1 MSMDIKNG
9 ITHSHDVRVNKEYA
23 DWIVDI
29 KKRYRNAQIKAAIRV
44 NSEQLYFNWCLG
56 RDLVLLRA
64 EERWGKGVV
73 EQVSLDL
80 RAEFPNATGFSPRNL
95 WFMKQWFLFYC
106 SDAHFTNLSA
116 QFKSGERKLKQ
127 VASQVERQKLKQVAA
142 ELPDS
147 PVPQPRQ
154 GAKSA
159 FVTKVQQTAGE
170 FAFPSFFGLIPWMHH
185 VVIIQKCKNVEEALF
200 YIKKTIADNL
210 SRSALENCIRADL
223 YHTAGA
229 AVTNFAETLPDAQG
243 KLAQDLFKGNYDF
256 GFVQLAE
263 DHNEYELE
271 DALEKRI
278 TRFLL
283 ELGQGWAFVGRQKEL
298 IISGKSRRIDLLFY
312 HIRLRC
318 YVVLELKAKPFEPEF
333 AGKLNFYV
341 NAIDAYLRDPSD
353 NPTIGLLVCKGMDK
367 TDVRLSF
374 QGITTPMGVATYDN
388 ARAKEI
394 AAHLPTAEELQA
406 QISIA
411 EKEYKRG

>member
-1 MSMDIKNG
+1 MDIENG

-29 KKRYRNAQIKAAIRV
+29 KKRYRNAQIKAAVRV

-95 WFMKQWFLFYC
+95 WFMRQWFLFYC

-116 QFKSGERKLKQ
+116 QFKSGERKLNQ
-127 VASQVERQKLKQVAA
+127 AGSQLERQKLKQFASQLEGQKLKQV
-142 ELPDS
+142 DS
-147 PVPQPRQ
+147 EIQ
-154 GAKSA
+154 
-159 FVTKVQQTAGE
+159 
-170 FAFPSFFGLIPWMHH
+170 FPPFFGLVPWMHH
-185 VVIIQKCKNVEEALF
+185 VLIIQKCETVEEALF

-210 SRSALENCIRADL
+210 SRSALENCIWADL

-263 DHNEYELE
+263 DHNEFELE
-271 DALEKRI
+271 DALEKHM

-411 EKEYKRG
+411 EKEYESGKS

>member
-1 MSMDIKNG
+1 MDIKNG

-44 NSEQLYFNWCLG
+44 NSDQLYFNWCLG

-73 EQVSLDL
+73 EQVALDL
-80 RAEFPNATGFSPRNL
+80 QAEFPASKGFSTTNL
-95 WFMKQWFLFYC
+95 FYMKKWFLFYVTYGR
-106 SDAHFTNLSA
+106 FEKV
-116 QFKSGERKLKQ
+116 QQ
-127 VASQVERQKLKQVAA
+127 AA
-142 ELPDS
+142 GELPDA

-159 FVTKVQQTAGE
+159 FVTKVQQAAGE

-185 VVIIQKCKNVEEALF
+185 VLIITKCKSIEEALF

-263 DHNEYELE
+263 EHNEYELE
-271 DALEKRI
+271 DALEKRM

-367 TDVRLSF
+367 TDVHLSF

-394 AAHLPTAEELQA
+394 AAHLPTAEELQT

-411 EKEYKRG
+411 EKEYESGKS

>member
-1 MSMDIKNG
+1 MDIKNG
-9 ITHSHDVRVNKEYA
+9 IAHSHDVRVNKEYA

-73 EQVSLDL
+73 EQVALDL
-80 RAEFPNATGFSPRNL
+80 QAEFPASKGFSTTNL
-95 WFMKQWFLFYC
+95 FYMKKWFLFYVTYGR
-106 SDAHFTNLSA
+106 FEKV
-116 QFKSGERKLKQ
+116 QQ
-127 VASQVERQKLKQVAA
+127 AA
-142 ELPDS
+142 GELPDA

-159 FVTKVQQTAGE
+159 FVAKVQQAAGE

-185 VVIIQKCKNVEEALF
+185 VLIITKCKSIEEALF

-229 AVTNFAETLPDAQG
+229 AVTNFAETLQ
-243 KLAQDLFKGNYDF
+243 
-256 GFVQLAE
+256 
-263 DHNEYELE
+263 
-271 DALEKRI
+271 DALEKRM

-283 ELGQGWAFVGRQKEL
+283 ELGQGWAFVGRQKKL

-367 TDVRLSF
+367 TDVHLSF

-394 AAHLPTAEELQA
+394 AAHLPTVEELQA

>member
-1 MSMDIKNG
+1 MDIKNG

-73 EQVSLDL
+73 EQVALDL
-80 RAEFPNATGFSPRNL
+80 QSEFPNITGFNVTNL
-95 WFMKQWFLFYC
+95 YYMKKWFLFY
-106 SDAHFTNLSA
+106 T
-116 QFKSGERKLKQ
+116 
-127 VASQVERQKLKQVAA
+127 AA
-142 ELPDS
+142 GRFE
-147 PVPQPRQ
+147 
-154 GAKSA
+154 
-159 FVTKVQQTAGE
+159 KVQQLVGELYSSHFSAPQSAVITASKKKVQQLVGE

-185 VVIIQKCKNVEEALF
+185 VTIITKCKSIEEALF
-200 YIKKTIADNL
+200 YIEKTVKENL

-243 KLAQDLFKGNYDF
+243 KLAQDLLKGNYDF

-263 DHNEYELE
+263 EHNEYELE
-271 DALEKRI
+271 DALEKRM

-367 TDVRLSF
+367 TDVHLSF

-394 AAHLPTAEELQA
+394 AAHLPTAKELQA

-411 EKEYKRG
+411 EEEYKRG

>member
-1 MSMDIKNG
+1 M
-9 ITHSHDVRVNKEYA
+9 
-23 DWIVDI
+23 
-29 KKRYRNAQIKAAIRV
+29 
-44 NSEQLYFNWCLG
+44 
-56 RDLVLLRA
+56 
-64 EERWGKGVV
+64 
-73 EQVSLDL
+73 LDL

-95 WFMKQWFLFYC
+95 WFMRQWFLFYC
-106 SDAHFTNLSA
+106 SDAHFNNLSA
-116 QFKSGERKLKQ
+116 RLKSGERKLNQ
-127 VASQVERQKLKQVAA
+127 AGSQLERQKLKQVASQL
-142 ELPDS
+142 EGQKLKQVDLETQFPPIFS
-147 PVPQPRQ
+147 LVPW
-154 GAKSA
+154 K
-159 FVTKVQQTAGE
+159 
-170 FAFPSFFGLIPWMHH
+170 HH

-210 SRSALENCIRADL
+210 SRSALESCIRADL

-263 DHNEYELE
+263 DHNEYALE
-271 DALEKRI
+271 DALEKRM

-367 TDVRLSF
+367 TDVHLSF
-374 QGITTPMGVATYDN
+374 QGITTPMGVATTDN

-394 AAHLPTAEELQA
+394 AAHLPTAEELQT

-411 EKEYKRG
+411 EKEYKKV

>member
-1 MSMDIKNG
+1 MNMDIKNG

-29 KKRYRNAQIKAAIRV
+29 KKRYRNTQIKAAIRV

-73 EQVSLDL
+73 EQVALDL
-80 RAEFPNATGFSPRNL
+80 QAEFPASKGFSTTNL
-95 WFMKQWFLFYC
+95 FYMKKWFLFY
-106 SDAHFTNLSA
+106 
-116 QFKSGERKLKQ
+116 
-127 VASQVERQKLKQVAA
+127 
-142 ELPDS
+142 
-147 PVPQPRQ
+147 
-154 GAKSA
+154 
-159 FVTKVQQTAGE
+159 VTYGRFEKVQQAAGE

-185 VVIIQKCKNVEEALF
+185 VLIITKCKSIEEALF

-229 AVTNFAETLPDAQG
+229 AVTNFTETLPDAQG
-243 KLAQDLFKGNYDF
+243 KLAQDLLKGNYDF

-263 DHNEYELE
+263 DHNEFELE
-271 DALEKRI
+271 DALEKHM

-367 TDVRLSF
+367 TDVHLSF

>member
-1 MSMDIKNG
+1 MVFS
-9 ITHSHDVRVNKEYA
+9 
-23 DWIVDI
+23 
-29 KKRYRNAQIKAAIRV
+29 AA
-44 NSEQLYFNWCLG
+44 SY
-56 RDLVLLRA
+56 
-64 EERWGKGVV
+64 
-73 EQVSLDL
+73 
-80 RAEFPNATGFSPRNL
+80 
-95 WFMKQWFLFYC
+95 
-106 SDAHFTNLSA
+106 
-116 QFKSGERKLKQ
+116 
-127 VASQVERQKLKQVAA
+127 
-142 ELPDS
+142 
-147 PVPQPRQ
+147 
-154 GAKSA
+154 
-159 FVTKVQQTAGE
+159 
-170 FAFPSFFGLIPWMHH
+170 
-185 VVIIQKCKNVEEALF
+185 
-200 YIKKTIADNL
+200 DNL

-229 AVTNFAETLPDAQG
+229 AVTNFTETLPDAQG
-243 KLAQDLFKGNYDF
+243 KLAQDLLKGNYDF

-263 DHNEYELE
+263 EHNEYELE
-271 DALEKRI
+271 DALEKHM

-367 TDVRLSF
+367 TDVHLSF

-411 EKEYKRG
+411 EKE